1 MRRPDVVHLAEQDD
15 DERSWRAEWEAAL
28 TLLDLDLDAAEALL
42 AASRGGP
49 TAGAV
54 EALGSW
60 TPPAGL
66 GRLPESLQERA
77 EAVLARQLRVIED
90 VAQAAVRS
98 RQQLELSRRMA
109 PSQPTPPLFVDA
121 AV

>member
-1 MRRPDVVHLAEQDD
+1 MTPADGPDA
-15 DERSWRAEWEAAL
+15 ERSWRTEWEAAL
-28 TLLDLDLDAAEALL
+28 AQLDLDLDAAEALL
-42 AASRGGP
+42 AAAPGAAG
-49 TAGAV
+49 AGAV

-60 TPPAGL
+60 TPPAGI

-90 VAQAAVRS
+90 VAHAAVRS
-98 RQQLELSRRMA
+98 RQQLEVSRRMA
-109 PSQPTPPLFVDA
+109 PAQPATPLFVDA

>member
-1 MRRPDVVHLAEQDD
+1 MTPADGRDA
-15 DERSWRAEWEAAL
+15 ERSWRTEWEAAL
-28 TLLDLDLDAAEALL
+28 AQLDLDLDAAEALL
-42 AASRGGP
+42 AATTS
-49 TAGAV
+49 ASSAVAV

-60 TPPAGL
+60 TPPAGI
-66 GRLPESLQERA
+66 GRLPESLHERA

-90 VAQAAVRS
+90 VARAAVRS

>member
-1 MRRPDVVHLAEQDD
+1 MSPTDQHDP
-15 DERSWRAEWEAAL
+15 ERSWRAEWEAAL
-28 TLLDLDLDAAEALL
+28 TQLDLDLDAAEALL
-42 AASRGGP
+42 TATRGGP
-49 TAGAV
+49 GAGAV

-77 EAVLARQLRVIED
+77 QAVLARQLRVIED

-98 RQQLELSRRMA
+98 RQQLEVSRRMA

>member
-1 MRRPDVVHLAEQDD
+1 MTPAEGPDA
-15 DERSWRAEWEAAL
+15 ERSWRTAWEAAL
-28 TLLDLDLDAAEALL
+28 SQLDLDLDAAEALL
-42 AASRGGP
+42 AATRGGP
-49 TAGAV
+49 AAGAV

-60 TPPAGL
+60 TPPAGI

-90 VAQAAVRS
+90 VARAAVRS
-98 RQQLELSRRMA
+98 RQQLEVSRRMA